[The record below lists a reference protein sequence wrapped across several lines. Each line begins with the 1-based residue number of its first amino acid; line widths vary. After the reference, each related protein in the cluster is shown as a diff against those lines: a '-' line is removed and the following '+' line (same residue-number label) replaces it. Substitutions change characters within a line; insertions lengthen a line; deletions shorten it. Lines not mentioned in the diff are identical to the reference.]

1 MMKLLITARD
11 PATALSFEKLIPELL
26 ESGRF
31 ELRVL
36 CQEPAFQM
44 LQPFVPADTLY
55 AIPKDEFAL
64 VLEDAF
70 LRNQFE
76 SFQPD
81 AVLTG
86 ISGPDTGIDEAV
98 LHYAATHDIHSY
110 ALQSF
115 WGDMNQASGALP
127 DTAFV
132 MDDEAIRI
140 THERYPD
147 IENVA
152 IGSIKHIDYRA
163 YDPLKARAEKRPGL
177 VEFDEVVLGFYG
189 QPILEIAGYFE
200 TIEALTRQL
209 SNWPRPFKLLYRPH
223 PKETPELQEKTLSL
237 FTEAFGDRVSL
248 DPFLDIKDS
257 LVVCDLVL
265 SAFSTCCFDNLYLN
279 EMAHRPFNA
288 SVYLWFEP
296 ELIRWWQEYSHLKEL
311 PLISEEL
318 LLSVDKEEEMLTV
331 LEQGLLEETRQIL
344 WHKAKAHL
352 PNPQASIGI
361 MMEKLLS
368 DFEKSKRAFG

>member
-177 VEFDEVVLGFYG
+177 VESDEVVLGNFMANRYWRLPVISRPLKRSPVNFPTG
-189 QPILEIAGYFE
+189 RARLNYC
-200 TIEALTRQL
+200 TVRTRKKRRNCKRKPCRC
-209 SNWPRPFKLLYRPH
+209 S
-223 PKETPELQEKTLSL
+223 PKHLV
-237 FTEAFGDRVSL
+237 TE
-248 DPFLDIKDS
+248 FL
-257 LVVCDLVL
+257 
-265 SAFSTCCFDNLYLN
+265 
-279 EMAHRPFNA
+279 
-288 SVYLWFEP
+288 W
-296 ELIRWWQEYSHLKEL
+296 IRFWRLRTVWWCVIWY
-311 PLISEEL
+311 
-318 LLSVDKEEEMLTV
+318 
-331 LEQGLLEETRQIL
+331 
-344 WHKAKAHL
+344 
-352 PNPQASIGI
+352 
-361 MMEKLLS
+361 
-368 DFEKSKRAFG
+368 